1 MKSGRRRSS
10 LSQHR
15 RQTQT
20 RLIIGGLLILLI
32 VGGGLVW
39 AIYGRSA
46 AVMAV
51 LCLLVGAGLFGLLWL
66 LLSLLEMWV
75 NDDEP

>member
-1 MKSGRRRSS
+1 MKRNRRQFS
-10 LSQHR
+10 LSR
-15 RQTQT
+15 YRSQTQA
-20 RLIIGGLLILLI
+20 RLIAGGLLILLV

-66 LLSLLEMWV
+66 LLSLLEIWV
-75 NDDEP
+75 KDDEP

>member
-1 MKSGRRRSS
+1 
-10 LSQHR
+10 
-15 RQTQT
+15 
-20 RLIIGGLLILLI
+20 
-32 VGGGLVW
+32 
-39 AIYGRSA
+39 
-46 AVMAV
+46 MAV